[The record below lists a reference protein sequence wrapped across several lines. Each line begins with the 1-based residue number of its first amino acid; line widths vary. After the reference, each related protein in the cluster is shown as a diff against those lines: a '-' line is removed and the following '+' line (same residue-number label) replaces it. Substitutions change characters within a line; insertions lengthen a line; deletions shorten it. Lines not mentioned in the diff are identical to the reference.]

1 MRSASGAVTLTG
13 ETLPGRIG
21 RMFVRKARRAAP
33 ASLVVAALLL
43 WADPPAEARCGPP
56 VVRVEPVQGPPG
68 AAVTVKGQ
76 RIYVRCNDVGP
87 LPPGVPV
94 MEPAQEFQIDVT
106 K

>member
-1 MRSASGAVTLTG
+1 
-13 ETLPGRIG
+13 
-21 RMFVRKARRAAP
+21 MFVRKARRAAP